1 MLGITDD
8 NSVKKN
14 RNKRKRRNVTF
25 NDEECIINP
34 EDVDPNVGRFRNLI
48 QTTVVP
54 TKRAKI
60 DRNYIG
66 YPSSTNLVSAS
77 EMMSKHLNPSS
88 FMPQLYQDLP
98 PLSDHSA
105 DVSMGKGTQAQY
117 DANAPPSTAPPIGTK
132 LGLLLPNPAP
142 EVTPNT
148 TDVPTGPSVVS
159 FGVPQHSGKIDD
171 AHRMESTDPNEPRK
185 KKYAKEA
192 WPGRK
197 PLLSGL

>member
-8 NSVKKN
+8 TGVKKN

-54 TKRAKI
+54 TKRAKV
-60 DRNYIG
+60 DKNYIG
-66 YPSSTNLVSAS
+66 YPSSTNSVSTS
-77 EMMSKHLNPSS
+77 EMMSKHLNASS

-98 PLSDHSA
+98 PLSDHTGDA
-105 DVSMGKGTQAQY
+105 GKGSQAHY
-117 DANAPPSTAPPIGTK
+117 DANASSPTAPTIGAK

-148 TDVPTGPSVVS
+148 TEVMTGPTVVS
-159 FGVPQHSGKIDD
+159 FGVPQNSGKIDD